1 MSMMYCFHC
10 DRPIDTDYFGHTG
23 HQFDP
28 EFKSEDCV
36 ETEILEKEK
45 EASKMPQ
52 HWFAFWM
59 RSSGSGI

>member
-1 MSMMYCFHC
+1 MSVIRCNTC
-10 DRPIDTDYFGHTG
+10 ERCIDTDYCADG
-23 HQFDP
+23 HQWEP
-28 EFKSEDCV
+28 EFKCEDCV

-45 EASKMPQ
+45 EASKMPL